1 MVNDVNHLW
10 SYLFCPK
17 SNKIN
22 FCVNEKNVSP
32 CAYLSV
38 LEDSTDEHGNRIYPQ
53 GANGIWCL
61 LAHLSEMSEDNQVY
75 PCVSPDEIGFG
86 VSFLSFPVTWWCYL
100 GDLYPLSSGVCVC
113 RSPPA
118 LVSCHPT
125 HTHIPRSLRWG
136 GVGQGLLAVSSLDTP
151 VIVGAPLRKTFCSFC
166 VCLWVLCICC
176 PFVGIWVPSLLW
188 SHMKRKNPHK
198 PLPGI

>member
-1 MVNDVNHLW
+1 MLKHNHRIFAILTIVNDINHLW
-10 SYLFCPK
+10 SCLFCPK

-61 LAHLSEMSEDNQVY
+61 LVHLSEMSEDNQVY

-100 GDLYPLSSGVCVC
+100 GDLYPLSSGVCVPLP
-113 RSPPA
+113 RSPCVLPPNSHSYTKVLKVGWCGA
-118 LVSCHPT
+118 GAVGCKQ
-125 HTHIPRSLRWG
+125 LRYSSDCWG
-136 GVGQGLLAVSSLDTP
+136 SIKKD
-151 VIVGAPLRKTFCSFC
+151 
-166 VCLWVLCICC
+166 VL
-176 PFVGIWVPSLLW
+176 
-188 SHMKRKNPHK
+188 
-198 PLPGI
+198 